1 MQPRI
6 AVLHVIGVLL
16 AVAIASAIRAEESQP
31 EWTPEHALKQYQSQL
46 VYDPNRAATTSRAP
60 LATDPNGPQENE
72 IPEPEIAP
80 VDVAMG
86 GVPDLIPSDFPSPDD
101 RLNAVPNPYSGNPL
115 SSSGSDPCCPPANES
130 NWLAKEFSLF
140 GTTWNKHLFT
150 TSVIPASQDGVGFT
164 SLEIGTQIFPNAFPL
179 LRVSPRF
186 AWHFVDRPDSID
198 LPANVYDTAV
208 DVALFLPF
216 NKRWSFFGGL
226 APGLY
231 TDFDNMSS
239 DAFRLIG
246 RVLFFYKRSEFLK
259 YAFGFVY
266 LDREDISA
274 LPAVGAVWTPESA
287 PNLTFEIMFPKPRIK
302 YVLEKCGEAENF
314 VYLGGELGGGT
325 WAIQERNGRDTIVTY
340 NDLKLALGYEKS
352 NPEGLTW
359 FLETAY
365 VFDRSLEYPDQPE
378 VDLSNSGMV
387 RVGLKY

>member
-1 MQPRI
+1 MQRRI
-6 AVLHVIGVLL
+6 AVLLVMGSLF
-16 AVAIASAIRAEESQP
+16 AIAGESVSRAEESQA
-31 EWTPEHALKQYQSQL
+31 EWTPQHALKQYQSQL
-46 VYDPNRAATTSRAP
+46 VYDPNRAAANTRQSSASP
-60 LATDPNGPQENE
+60 ATREDD
-72 IPEPEIAP
+72 IPELENAP
-80 VDVAMG
+80 VDVAIG
-86 GVPDLIPSDFPSPDD
+86 GVPDLIPSDFPPNPRDQ
-101 RLNAVPNPYSGNPL
+101 LNAVPNPYSTHHP
-115 SSSGSDPCCPPANES
+115 SSLTSDPCCPPTNDS
-130 NWLAKEFSLF
+130 KWFAKEFSLF

-150 TSVIPASQDGVGFT
+150 TSVIPASEDGVGFT

-186 AWHFVDRPDSID
+186 AWHSVDRPDSID

-208 DVALFLPF
+208 DIALFLPF
-216 NKRWSFFGGL
+216 NEQWSFFGGV

-231 TDFDNMSS
+231 TDFDNTSS
-239 DAFRLIG
+239 DAFRVIG
-246 RVLFFYKRSEFLK
+246 RALLFYKRSEFLK

-274 LPAVGAVWTPESA
+274 LPAIGAIWTPQST

-325 WAIQERNGRDTIVTY
+325 WAIQERSGRDTIVTY

-378 VDLSNSGMV
+378 VDLSSSGMV